1 MAKAAFLSFS
11 IFSTLFLSGGDVAG
25 KSFFVTPPTKISIH
39 NPASIEGRRNKTTIS
54 VAISNKAGVSL
65 SKIILTQLP
74 SINTWV
80 WSSGEPTVYLGAYS
94 LRKRGNQGLASMR
107 YSAKRKSIE
116 LFLNQEIYPGQQVN
130 IVLRGYNPNAGIYQ
144 WSTRMIPSGID
155 PVPYNGPILRLSV
168 YKSDYSRGML

>member
-1 MAKAAFLSFS
+1 MVKAKFL
-11 IFSTLFLSGGDVAG
+11 IFFIFMSLFLSGGDVSG

-39 NPASIEGRRNKTTIS
+39 NPESIEGRRNKITIS
-54 VAISNKAGVSL
+54 IAMSSKAGVSL
-65 SKIILTQLP
+65 SKIVLTQLP

-94 LRKRGNQGLASMR
+94 LRKRGNQGLASMH

-116 LFLNQEIYPGQQVN
+116 INLNQEIYPGQQVN
-130 IVLRGYNPNAGIYQ
+130 IVLRGFNPNAGIYQ
-144 WSTRMIPSGID
+144 WSTRMIPSGIY
-155 PVPYNGPILRLSV
+155 PRSHNGPILRLSV